1 MTLARCAISASPDLS
16 LPSVGSPGHRSGVSE
31 RSGPFGHAERG
42 VIPHPSSPIL
52 RAVAAVLAVLPA
64 AAQAHHFM
72 GNAVPQ
78 TFMEGLLSG
87 LGHPLIG
94 VDHAAFIVGSGFFLA
109 LLARGMV
116 GVLVLI
122 GGTLG
127 GAAMHLMGVDVPA
140 GEVGIALSVILI
152 GALVIARRRIE
163 LTWVAAGLAVA
174 GVLHGHAYAESI
186 FGAEP
191 APLGAYL
198 LGFSLIQLA
207 VAATALWIHRR
218 IIAARES
225 WAKPVAVGLGT
236 VVGAVGVAFLVLNV

>member
-1 MTLARCAISASPDLS
+1 MKKHLIITAAAALLLS
-16 LPSVGSPGHRSGVSE
+16 G
-31 RSGPFGHAERG
+31 
-42 VIPHPSSPIL
+42 
-52 RAVAAVLAVLPA
+52 

-72 GNAVPQ
+72 DDALPQ
-78 TFMEGLLSG
+78 TFTQGLLSG

-94 VDHAAFIVGSGFFLA
+94 LDHAAFIVASGFFLA
-109 LLARGMV
+109 LLDRGMI

-122 GGTLG
+122 GSTLV
-127 GAAMHLMGVDVPA
+127 GAAMHLLGIDVPG

-152 GALVIARRRIE
+152 GALVIARGKIE
-163 LTWVAAGLAVA
+163 LTWMAAGLTVA

-198 LGFSLIQLA
+198 AGFSLIQLV
-207 VAATALWIHRR
+207 VASAAFWIHRR

-225 WAKPVAVGLGT
+225 WAKPVAVGLGGA
-236 VVGAVGVAFLVLNV
+236 VGAVGIVFLALNIAG

>member
-1 MTLARCAISASPDLS
+1 LS
-16 LPSVGSPGHRSGVSE
+16 VVT
-31 RSGPFGHAERG
+31 
-42 VIPHPSSPIL
+42 
-52 RAVAAVLAVLPA
+52 AVAAAALLLSG

-72 GNAVPQ
+72 DDALPK

-94 VDHAAFIVGSGFFLA
+94 LDHAAFIVASGFFLA
-109 LLARGMV
+109 LLDRGMI

-122 GGTLG
+122 GGTLA
-127 GAAMHLMGVDVPA
+127 GAAMHLLGIDVPG

-152 GALVIARRRIE
+152 GALVMARRKIE
-163 LTWVAAGLAVA
+163 LTWMAAGLAVA

-198 LGFSLIQLA
+198 VGFSLIQLA
-207 VAATALWIHRR
+207 VASAAYWIHRR
-218 IIAARES
+218 IIAARETWS
-225 WAKPVAVGLGT
+225 KPVSVGLGGA
-236 VVGAVGVAFLVLNV
+236 VGAVGLAFLAANLAA